1 MIDAGH
7 AKLMARYNQWQNAS
21 LYNAAGS
28 LTDAARKA
36 DRGAFFKSIHGT
48 LCHILWADQ
57 IWMSRLSDW
66 DKTSVAQSG
75 SAQLFETWEAL
86 SEARTT
92 ADRRL
97 VDWTDALGP
106 DGLHGTLSWYSGA
119 LKREAAAPRWVCV
132 THLFNHQT
140 HHRGQVHAMLTAAG
154 ARPEDTDLFMMP
166 EALAAATGRVS

>member
-7 AKLMARYNQWQNAS
+7 ARLMARYNRWQNAS
-21 LYNAAGS
+21 LYASAAS
-28 LTDAARKA
+28 LSEGARQA

-48 LCHILWADQ
+48 LCHILWADH

-66 DKTSVAQSG
+66 DKPSVPQSG
-75 SAQLFETWEAL
+75 SAQLFAAWDAL
-86 SEARTT
+86 SAARAEA
-92 ADRRL
+92 DSRL
-97 VDWTDALGP
+97 IAWTDALGP
-106 DGLHGTLSWYSGA
+106 DDLFGMLGWYSGA
-119 LKREAAAPRWVCV
+119 MKRDAAAPRWVCV

-166 EALAAATGRVS
+166 EALAADAGIAG